1 MALIASIGAF
11 LPGLIGKELSY
22 KTARIAGFITLG
34 LILIAT
40 LSLGKCAYDASVIEQ
55 HEHEREIA
63 AGEAREDAADQRAA
77 DTITNAKS
85 EEELRNVI
93 EAAPGGD
100 LSPAAR
106 ALACERLRRVG
117 RVPPACRSASGDG
130 SQARPD

>member
-11 LPGLIGKELSY
+11 LPSLIGKELSY
-22 KTARIAGFITLG
+22 KTARIAGFITLA
-34 LILIAT
+34 LLLIAT

-55 HEHEREIA
+55 YETERELE
-63 AGEAREDAADQRAA
+63 AGAAREKASDQRVDDA
-77 DTITNAKS
+77 ITNAQKQ
-85 EEELRNVI
+85 EELRNVI

-117 RVPPACRSASGDG
+117 RVPAACRSAGRDG
-130 SQARPD
+130 S

>member
-34 LILIAT
+34 LVLIAV
-40 LSLGKCAYDASVIEQ
+40 LSLGKCAYDASVIER
-55 HEHEREIA
+55 HKHEREVA
-63 AGEAREDAADQRAA
+63 AGKAREKAADKRVA
-77 DTITNAKS
+77 DTITNTQS
-85 EEELRNVI
+85 EEELKNVI
-93 EAAPGGD
+93 NAAPGGE

-117 RVPPACRSASGDG
+117 RVPAACRSAGGDG
-130 SQARPD
+130 TQARPD